1 MAKGRGWYGPPRQK
15 PYLTDR
21 YKISDILKGP
31 KRLDDETFEDY
42 KERLKAENSLL
53 DDYLAGV
60 LIPNK

>member
-1 MAKGRGWYGPPRQK
+1 MAKGRGWYGVPRQK

-31 KRLDDETFEDY
+31 KRLDDESYEDY
-42 KERLKAENSLL
+42 VDRRKVENSLL